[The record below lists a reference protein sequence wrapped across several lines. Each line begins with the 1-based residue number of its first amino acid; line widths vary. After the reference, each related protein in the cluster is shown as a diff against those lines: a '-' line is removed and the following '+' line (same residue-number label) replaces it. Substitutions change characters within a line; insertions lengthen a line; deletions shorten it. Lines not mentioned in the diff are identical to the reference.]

1 MRRLPCAG
9 TTAQS
14 WELRGWVAIL
24 SARFSLGA
32 RPWGLAGGRMQR
44 LRGFHSSARAPRT
57 PPLPSKNILQ
67 LLVRLMVCK
76 ALYTRHLISFP
87 PHPQALVLP
96 LWLDLGSTAST
107 ALSLE
112 LLLLSSSPEA
122 SQAAVVSVRTAWTQ
136 FIFTMAITC
145 SESTPAKGGGH
156 SAVQFSRRKLAL

>member
-1 MRRLPCAG
+1 
-9 TTAQS
+9 
-14 WELRGWVAIL
+14 
-24 SARFSLGA
+24 
-32 RPWGLAGGRMQR
+32 MQR

-107 ALSLE
+107 AVWSSCFSLPAQKRPR
-112 LLLLSSSPEA
+112 LLWFL
-122 SQAAVVSVRTAWTQ
+122 
-136 FIFTMAITC
+136 
-145 SESTPAKGGGH
+145 
-156 SAVQFSRRKLAL
+156 